1 MTHKPAS
8 EKPRAVN
15 LFALPC
21 GGFEVRDP
29 FFGREARDPMIG
41 HRGDILYN
49 ETIAAFSTLA
59 QALDWLRE
67 NMAQPVTDTK
77 P

>member
-8 EKPRAVN
+8 CKPRAIN

-29 FFGREARDPMIG
+29 FFGREARDEMIG
-41 HRGDILYN
+41 HRGDIHYN
-49 ETIAAFSTLA
+49 EALGAFSTLDEALAWLA
-59 QALDWLRE
+59 Q